1 MHTYKDLMQMQDEPV
16 VAIDDRGLF
25 FYANKSFELAYGWSE
40 QDLLGKMVTTIMPP
54 HMRDAHNIGLSR
66 FLTTEKST
74 LMYKPLDLPVTCKDG
89 TTLSAL
95 HFIVGE
101 KIDGKWKFAARISL
115 NKNEE

>member
-1 MHTYKDLMQMQDEPV
+1 MDTYTDLMHMQHEPV

-25 FYANKSFELAYGWSE
+25 FYVNKIFEETYGWTE
-40 QDLLGKMVTTIMPP
+40 ADLLGKMVTTIMPP

-74 LMYKPLDLPVTCKDG
+74 LLHKPLDLPITCKNG
-89 TTLSAL
+89 LTLTAE
-95 HFIVGE
+95 HYIVGE

-115 NKNEE
+115 HKHE